1 MRVSYEWL
9 KGMVDVPAD
18 PQGLITELVRTGTEV
33 AAVERVGADITKVV
47 TSQVI
52 EKAPHP
58 DSDHL
63 YVCKMDVGGYNTDA
77 TGKSVPLQVVCG
89 AQNFEQGDKT
99 VTALVGATLPGGVT
113 IKKGRLRGVDSCGMN
128 CSSRE
133 LGLGE
138 DQSGI
143 MILPDD
149 TPVGLD
155 FTAWRN
161 MSDTVIDCEI
171 TPNRPDCL
179 SMVGMATE
187 VSAVLDV
194 DTHIELPRIQRES
207 SEFGRAAISWT

>member
-52 EKAPHP
+52 EKVPHP

-63 YVCKMDVGGYNTDA
+63 YVCKMDVGDYNVDA

-99 VTALVGATLPGGVT
+99 VTALIGAT
-113 IKKGRLRGVDSCGMN
+113 R
-128 CSSRE
+128 SRSE
-133 LGLGE
+133 E
-138 DQSGI
+138 RR
-143 MILPDD
+143 
-149 TPVGLD
+149 VGKECRSR
-155 FTAWRN
+155 W
-161 MSDTVIDCEI
+161 S
-171 TPNRPDCL
+171 PY
-179 SMVGMATE
+179 
-187 VSAVLDV
+187 
-194 DTHIELPRIQRES
+194 H
-207 SEFGRAAISWT
+207 